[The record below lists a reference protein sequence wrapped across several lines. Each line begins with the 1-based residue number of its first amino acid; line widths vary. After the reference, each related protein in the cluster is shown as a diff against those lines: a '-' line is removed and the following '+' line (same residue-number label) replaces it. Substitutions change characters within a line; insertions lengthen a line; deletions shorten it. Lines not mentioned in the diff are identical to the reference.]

1 MAPRDN
7 RLASRARRSSSSSG
21 AEALSHAQHLRGL
34 FPALEQLGYDIDELL
49 AAGGMRRK
57 DVEDPDAYVSPRNCS
72 LVFARAQEK
81 RNIKNLALQLVLRT
95 PVNSPLLDYLI
106 VSSDTVEH
114 GLQRLARYLRLLNP
128 YIRILVDETDEPARV
143 VVDTGGDQFNAEI
156 VVVSTVL
163 KFTRETDDHLKVA
176 YVSFTHDPDDVSE
189 YARVL
194 RCPMETGASWNGW
207 ALPKADLVLPLRRRD
222 PALRRWLERRAVEL
236 LARLPASTDL
246 KDEVRHALAAQM
258 TAGDM
263 SIDAVARRLVIA
275 PRTLQRRLAQT
286 GTSFDA
292 LREDA
297 RKRAAELCL
306 SDATLSITEIAYLL
320 GYSEPTGFHRA
331 FKRWHGTTPEAFRR
345 NLRRVTA

>member
-1 MAPRDN
+1 MTPRDN
-7 RLASRARRSSSSSG
+7 RLASRATRSSSSLSV
-21 AEALSHAQHLRGL
+21 EALSHAQHLRGL

-81 RNIKNLALQLVLRT
+81 RRIKNLALQLVLRT

-143 VVDTGGDQFNAEI
+143 VVDTGGDQFTAEI
-156 VVVSTVL
+156 VVASTVL
-163 KFTRETDDHLKVA
+163 SFTRETDDHLKVA
-176 YVSFTHDPDDVSE
+176 YVSFTQDPDDVSE

-194 RCPMETGASWNGW
+194 RCPMKMGASWNGW

-222 PALRRWLERRAVEL
+222 PALRRWLERRAVDL

-246 KDEVRHALAAQM
+246 RDELRHALATQM

-286 GTSFDA
+286 GTSFEA

-297 RKRAAELCL
+297 RKRAAELYL

-331 FKRWHGTTPEAFRR
+331 FKRWHDTTPEAFRR
-345 NLRRVTA
+345 NLRR